1 MRRKRTVK
9 GVSDRLESL
18 GESVVDRVEDAVD
31 DAKHRLSEVG
41 DKIGSTAKDAINAAN
56 DTIDDAKAKVDDAKA
71 KVDDA
76 KARVDDAKARVDDAK
91 AKVNGATK
99 QRHGIRRTTADR
111 VTGAQEHVHERAVA
125 LRDNRRRLLPVLLAS
140 AVSVAAA
147 LLVQMRARKRSGG
160 APDG

>member
-1 MRRKRTVK
+1 MAMRRKRTVK

-76 KARVDDAKARVDDAK
+76 KGRVDDAK
-91 AKVNGATK
+91 AKVNGATR
-99 QRHGIRRTTADR
+99 QRHGIRRKTADR
-111 VTGAQEHVHERAVA
+111 VTDAQEHAHERAVA

>member
-1 MRRKRTVK
+1 MAMRRKRTVK

-76 KARVDDAKARVDDAK
+76 KARVEDAK
-91 AKVNGATK
+91 AKVNGATR
-99 QRHGIRRTTADR
+99 QRHGIRRKTADR
-111 VTGAQEHVHERAVA
+111 VTDAQEHAHERAVA